1 MQKTSLR
8 VLPPNMKNVISGD
21 LDATDVRMFRENENF
36 SQEFFVRCS
45 AVLLRVVQYIYMITY
60 NYEVVNRT

>member
-1 MQKTSLR
+1 
-8 VLPPNMKNVISGD
+8 MKNVISGD
-21 LDATDVRMFRENENF
+21 LDAADVRMFRENENF